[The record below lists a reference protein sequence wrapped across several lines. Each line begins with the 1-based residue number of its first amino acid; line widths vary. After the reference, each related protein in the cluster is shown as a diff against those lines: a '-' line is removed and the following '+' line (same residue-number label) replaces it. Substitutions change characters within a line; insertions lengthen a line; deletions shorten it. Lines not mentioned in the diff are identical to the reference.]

1 LWSLRKAQAAIVV
14 AGCLGTAY
22 TQLTT
27 SVASIEF
34 CRALGGG
41 GLEIGVLS
49 AIPTGMLFMQFVAAW
64 IANSLDYRR
73 PLWFWLTLLQRLLLL
88 PLAAGPWLFPEV
100 SQSVWLWAFLSAFAV
115 EQGLTHFTTPLWLS
129 WMGDYLP
136 REGLSAYWGIRHR
149 WMQFTAALVLLGCAL
164 WMWGSG
170 MDVRV
175 GFPLMVLAGTVLGV
189 IDICLFFKVDEPRVT
204 RLPQAGL
211 WEVLSGPFRHA
222 GFRSFIGFSCFW
234 HFASMTGAPFISL
247 YLLKYVGMSLF
258 QVLLL
263 WTCSWVGG
271 AISSR
276 WLGQA
281 AEHYGNKPVLVLCV
295 ALKSM
300 LMASLLLAPRNPTL
314 ALCVLAPVFMFDMA
328 LNTGYVIAQNGFLLK
343 HSPAANRTMFIASG
357 TAVAGLVGGITS
369 IVCGAWLTW
378 MGDWSMPFVVRP
390 INGFHVLFAVS
401 IALRFVAMLLVTRI
415 QEPQVR
421 PTMQMVTTL
430 INSRSWPVLRYSATL
445 YRRYFA
451 SEELTV
457 ELTTDPRPPV
467 EPSESRREMARSA

>member
-1 LWSLRKAQAAIVV
+1 MWSLRKAQLAIVI

-49 AIPTGMLFMQFVAAW
+49 AIPTGMLFMQFLAAW
-64 IANSLDYRR
+64 IANRLEYRR

-88 PLAAGPWLFPEV
+88 PLSAGPWLFPQV
-100 SQSVWLWAFLSAFAV
+100 SNTVWLWSFLAAFSV

-136 REGLSAYWGIRHR
+136 KQGLSSYWGVRHR
-149 WMQFTAALVLLGCAL
+149 WMQFTAAAALCGSAL
-164 WMWGSG
+164 WMWSSG
-170 MDVRV
+170 AEVRV
-175 GFPLMVLAGTVLGV
+175 AFPLMVLVGTVVGI
-189 IDICLFFKVDEPRVT
+189 IDICLFFKVDEPPVT

-211 WEVLSGPFRHA
+211 WTVLSGPFRHA
-222 GFRSFIGFSCFW
+222 GFRSFIGFTCFW
-234 HFASMTGAPFISL
+234 HFAAMTGAPFISL

-276 WLGQA
+276 WLGHA
-281 AEHYGNKPVLVLCV
+281 TEHHGNKPVLVLCV
-295 ALKSM
+295 ALKSI
-300 LMASLLLAPRNPTL
+300 LMASLLVVPREPTL
-314 ALCVLAPVFMFDMA
+314 ALLLLAPVFMFDMA
-328 LNTGYVIAQNGFLLK
+328 LNTGYAIATNGFLLK

-357 TAVAGLVGGITS
+357 TAMAGLVGGVTS
-369 IVCGAWLTW
+369 ILCGAWLTW
-378 MGDWSMPFVVRP
+378 IGDWSLNVPVRP
-390 INGFHVLFAVS
+390 INGFHVLFALS
-401 IALRFVAMLLVTRI
+401 IVLRFVSMLLVVRI
-415 QEPQVR
+415 QEPQVKT
-421 PTMQMVTTL
+421 PLHVVTTL
-430 INSRSWPVLRYSATL
+430 IGVHPWRMLRYPAGL
-445 YRRYFA
+445 YRRYFP
-451 SEELTV
+451 LTGSHPEAATEGGV
-457 ELTTDPRPPV
+457 PLSVPA
-467 EPSESRREMARSA
+467 PSREMARSA